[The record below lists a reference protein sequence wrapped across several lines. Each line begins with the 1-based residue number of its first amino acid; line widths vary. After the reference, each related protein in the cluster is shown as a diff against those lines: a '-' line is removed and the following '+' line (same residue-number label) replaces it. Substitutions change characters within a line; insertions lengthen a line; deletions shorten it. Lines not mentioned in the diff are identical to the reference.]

1 MYRCEHTSSA
11 TVRSSGVV
19 VQFSILSLL
28 AGVLGG
34 RAGHSWNDWQVGRR
48 GPGQRRTATVQQELA
63 FVDDPGTFCVRRWE
77 K

>member
-1 MYRCEHTSSA
+1 MS
-11 TVRSSGVV
+11 V
-19 VQFSILSLL
+19 L

-77 K
+77 KMKDDYQMRSIERLNRAPRPHSH

>member
-1 MYRCEHTSSA
+1 MS
-11 TVRSSGVV
+11 V
-19 VQFSILSLL
+19 L

-34 RAGHSWNDWQVGRR
+34 RAGHSWDDWQVGRR